1 MKQWD
6 KIVGVEGLYRNA
18 NGKFY
23 IRLTKP
29 KKTFR
34 SLGTEKLRDA
44 KQRIK
49 EFKSTDTKIENKI
62 SKEPNYTLNL
72 LIESFVEEELENIK
86 VSQKTQLRIKQAL
99 LVLRNDQA
107 FCNTE
112 LNSINAKYVHKAIE
126 RISHLSNASKNYS
139 VYALKKAFE
148 FAEEKRWI
156 RESAVG
162 EIKSFRVSPRRL
174 DLPTDRQFNELV
186 EYLKYP
192 IEREDKKVLLP
203 EEWHQFSKHQLMQ
216 RMNVSES
223 TLKRRIAETKGKY
236 YYKAKGRPEVAFS
249 FLFLCFTGLRMG
261 EARKLAWKDVMD
273 DRIIIRGTKTS
284 SAFRFL
290 PLFPQ
295 LREFL
300 NSMREH
306 RGVVKDSDNVLGRQ
320 RIDKA
325 LRRACQRVGVE
336 YLRHHDLR
344 HYFATKAVQS
354 GIDMP
359 TIAKWLGHSD
369 GGVLAMKVYSNVMDE
384 HAIHQSAKLNFTHME
399 CIA

>member
-1 MKQWD
+1 MKQWN

-49 EFKSTDTKIENKI
+49 EFKSTDTTIGNKI
-62 SKEPNYTLNL
+62 SKEPSCTLNL

-99 LVLRNDQA
+99 LVLRNDQTLW
-107 FCNTE
+107 NTE
-112 LNSINAKYVHKAIE
+112 LNSINAKYVYKAIE

-148 FAEEKRWI
+148 FAEEKQWI
-156 RESAVG
+156 REGAVS

-174 DLPTDRQFNELV
+174 DLPNDQQFHELV
-186 EYLKYP
+186 ECLKYP
-192 IEREDKKVLLP
+192 IEREDKKALLP
-203 EEWHQFSKHQLMQ
+203 EEWNQFSKHQLMQ

-223 TLKRRIAETKGKY
+223 TLKRRIAETKGKH
-236 YYKAKGRPEVAFS
+236 YYKARGRPEVAFS

-261 EARKLAWKDVMD
+261 EARKLTWKDVQG

-295 LREFL
+295 LSEL
-300 NSMREH
+300 LDSMREH
-306 RGVVKDSDNVLGRQ
+306 RGAVKDSDNVLGRQ

-399 CIA
+399 CIG